1 MKSFSN
7 VIRYRPTCEI
17 QQPDFKYFPSCR
29 RFKNERWLAF
39 RKEKKKIQVSP
50 HFLNENFLAA
60 AKFPDTRSH
69 ECVVLRDRKN

>member
-1 MKSFSN
+1 MSFDIGQHVKFNSQTLN
-7 VIRYRPTCEI
+7 ISHLVGGLKMNAGLLFVR
-17 QQPDFKYFPSCR
+17 
-29 RFKNERWLAF
+29 
-39 RKEKKKIQVSP
+39 KKKIQVSP

>member
-1 MKSFSN
+1 MSFDIGQHVKFNSQTSN
-7 VIRYRPTCEI
+7 ISHLVGGLKMNAGLL
-17 QQPDFKYFPSCR
+17 FV
-29 RFKNERWLAF
+29 
-39 RKEKKKIQVSP
+39 RKKKKKIQVSP